1 MSDTVVGNMV
11 RRVLKLIREEYRSCC
26 TAKAGFEVASAEEAK
41 MVGISVVAFDLIHVS
56 LVHLGPVL

>member
-26 TAKAGFEVASAEEAK
+26 AAKAGFEVASAEEAK
-41 MVGISVVAFDLIHVS
+41 MVGIILSPLA
-56 LVHLGPVL
+56 

>member
-26 TAKAGFEVASAEEAK
+26 AAKAGFEVASAEEAK
-41 MVGISVVAFDLIHVS
+41 MVGISAVAFGLIRVS
-56 LVHLGPVL
+56 LLNLGPVL